1 MKYCTS
7 LFAQMLHLIPRASFE
22 RAVIKHGAE
31 ANCKGF
37 SSWDQFAAMLFAQ
50 LGQAHSL
57 REISYGL
64 RTCLGKLS
72 HLGLKQAP
80 AKSTLSYA
88 NQHRPWQLFETIFY
102 LMLEQCRSVAPQHR
116 FRFKNKLLSMDA
128 TVIDLCLSL
137 FPWANFRR
145 TKGAVKLHLLL
156 DHDGYLPTFAHI
168 TPGDVHELTVAKHLT
183 FAPGSIIAMDRGYID
198 YKLLHRLTMDGVYFV
213 TRERQ
218 SATYA
223 IIEERTVPQNRNIL
237 ADQTIKFTGFY
248 SAKKYPSL
256 LRRIVIYVPEK
267 DEQLV
272 LWTNHFKF
280 GATTIAAIYKERWQ
294 IEIFFKTLK
303 QHLRVKS
310 FVGTTANAL
319 KTQIWTAL
327 ITLLMIKYLRFRSK
341 VGWSMSN
348 LIAMLR
354 FNLFTYRDLW
364 KWLQDPFTIEP
375 TGPPP
380 DQLELVF

>member
-1 MKYCTS
+1 
-7 LFAQMLHLIPRASFE
+7 
-22 RAVIKHGAE
+22 
-31 ANCKGF
+31 
-37 SSWDQFAAMLFAQ
+37 
-50 LGQAHSL
+50 
-57 REISYGL
+57 
-64 RTCLGKLS
+64 
-72 HLGLKQAP
+72 
-80 AKSTLSYA
+80 
-88 NQHRPWQLFETIFY
+88 
-102 LMLEQCRSVAPQHR
+102 
-116 FRFKNKLLSMDA
+116 MDA